1 MHICRELNVNGYF
14 LITRWQQLLINRI
27 VGYDT
32 ILMNSLLTSTGQGD
46 IPLQIHLL
54 NFVFCT
60 YCKSFFILTLWVIVL
75 YPRVI

>member
-46 IPLQIHLL
+46 IPLQIYLL
-54 NFVFCT
+54 
-60 YCKSFFILTLWVIVL
+60 KSCFLYVLQEFFHSHTIVL
-75 YPRVI
+75 YPCVI